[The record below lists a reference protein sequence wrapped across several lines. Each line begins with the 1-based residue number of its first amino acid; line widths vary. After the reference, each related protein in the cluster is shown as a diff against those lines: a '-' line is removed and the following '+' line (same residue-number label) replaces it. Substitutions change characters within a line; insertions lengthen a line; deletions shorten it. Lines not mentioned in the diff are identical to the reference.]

1 MSRGLVDGGED
12 TLYRHVGQFSRCLY
26 AHTHGGFDN
35 VLGTDLTPL
44 DVHGVTLA
52 EDVDGLALDD
62 ELAILGLDRALEGAV
77 DGVVLEHVH
86 HVVEIDERTAN
97 V

>member
-1 MSRGLVDGGED
+1 MGRGLVDGGED
-12 TLYRHVGQFSRCLY
+12 TLCRDVGQISRYLY
-26 AHTHGGFDN
+26 AHTHSGFDN

-44 DVHGVTLA
+44 DVRGVTLA

-62 ELAILGLDRALEGAV
+62 QLAILGLDRALEGAV

-86 HVVEIDERTAN
+86 HVVEIDERAAG